1 MTSVVRLNDGR
12 ALPSL
17 GLGVFRLSPKETRRS
32 VETALGVGY
41 RHIDTAAAYGNEASV
56 GEAVRASNLGRGDV
70 WVTTKLWN
78 NDQGKS
84 RVRPAFEKSL
94 ERLQLDYVDLYL
106 LHWPHELR
114 LESWEELVS
123 LRERGLARSIGVS
136 NFLVPHLD
144 ELLTAGLPTPAVN
157 QIEMSPFL
165 YRTRTATVE
174 RTTAAGIVVEAYSP
188 LTKGVRL
195 DSSALSTIAARSGR
209 SPAQVLLR
217 WSIQKGFVPLPR
229 SSSPERIAHNA
240 DVFGFSLSADDIA
253 VLDAL
258 DEGLTT
264 GWDPASALG

>member
-12 ALPSL
+12 ALPIL
-17 GLGVFRLSPKETRRS
+17 GLGVFRLSPKETRQS

-41 RHIDTAAAYGNEASV
+41 RHIDTAAAYGNEDSV
-56 GEAVRASNLGRGDV
+56 GAAVRDSGISRDEV

-78 NDQGKS
+78 DDQGRS
-84 RVRPAFEKSL
+84 RVRPALEKSL
-94 ERLQLDYVDLYL
+94 ERLHLDFVDLYL

-114 LESWEELVS
+114 LESWEELVA
-123 LRERGLARSIGVS
+123 LRESGLARSIGVS
-136 NFLVPHLD
+136 NFLAPHLD
-144 ELLTAGLPTPAVN
+144 ELLASGLPAPAVN

-165 YRTRTATVE
+165 YRTRSATVD
-174 RTTAAGIVVEAYSP
+174 RTTSAGIVVEAYSP
-188 LTKGVRL
+188 LTKGARL
-195 DSSALSTIAARSGR
+195 DSNELSMIAARSGR

-229 SSSPERIAHNA
+229 SSNSERIAQNA
-240 DVFGFSLSADDIA
+240 DVFGFSLSEDEID

-264 GWDPASALG
+264 GWDPASTLG